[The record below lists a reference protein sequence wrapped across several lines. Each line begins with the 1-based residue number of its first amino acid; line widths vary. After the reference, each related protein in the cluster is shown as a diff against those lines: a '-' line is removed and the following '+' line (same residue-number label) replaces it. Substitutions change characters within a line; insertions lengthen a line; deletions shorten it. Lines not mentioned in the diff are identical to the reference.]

1 MVNEK
6 ELVPEWNKL
15 SSSWLYEYGHS
26 VIFFGLRQLRR

>member
-6 ELVPEWNKL
+6 EPVPEWNKL
-15 SSSWLYEYGHS
+15 SSSWLYEFGHS